1 MSAESDKN
9 NNFKKLNVTEFMD
22 KFGFSV
28 ALAVMASPA
37 TSSEKIADYVL
48 AGLLTVFSIIL
59 LFEKLCIKKRWL
71 VIVSWSKLDIAHLS
85 FGLGLLTS
93 SSQISH
99 ITWVNN
105 IFALIGAGFAA
116 YGIGMLIG
124 KSLGQVLENNA
135 KVGIALGAIITL
147 SGVFDFIKNWILI
160 KNYVF
165 PYIDRPILLML
176 IGIYTIVLSI
186 LIVRIEKI
194 MEEK

>member
-1 MSAESDKN
+1 
-9 NNFKKLNVTEFMD
+9 
-22 KFGFSV
+22 
-28 ALAVMASPA
+28 
-37 TSSEKIADYVL
+37 
-48 AGLLTVFSIIL
+48 
-59 LFEKLCIKKRWL
+59 
-71 VIVSWSKLDIAHLS
+71 
-85 FGLGLLTS
+85 
-93 SSQISH
+93 
-99 ITWVNN
+99 
-105 IFALIGAGFAA
+105 
-116 YGIGMLIG
+116 MLIG